1 MVKNCLKKKKSRLR
15 LHFQKSEFSKG
26 RDKVIEMAGAGIR
39 IVLVAID
46 SPFVQDSECFKG

>member
-1 MVKNCLKKKKSRLR
+1 MSWFR

-39 IVLVAID
+39 VVLVAID